1 MKAEL
6 KNIRN
11 IGIMAHID
19 AGKTTTTERILYY
32 TGLNHKIGEVHDGT
46 ATMDWMIQEQE
57 RGITITSASTTAY
70 WNYNNTDY
78 NINIID
84 TPGHVDFTVEVERSL
99 RVLDGAIAIF
109 CAVGGVEPQSETV
122 WRQADKYNVPRIA
135 FVNKMDRPGADF
147 FNVVAQIQDKLKA
160 NPVPLQIPFGIE
172 DQFKGVIDLIEKKIL
187 VWNNDDLGEKYD
199 FINIPDELTEE
210 VEEWREK
217 LIETVVETEDK
228 LLEKFLE
235 NRNSISVEEFKESVR
250 KGVLEGKFIPV
261 FCGAAFKNKGIQPLL
276 DAITAFLPSPLDIG
290 DIKGIDPKKE
300 TEIYRSPKNEQAL
313 SALVFKITSRSFS
326 GKLVYVRVYSGELK
340 ENEMVYNPRTN
351 KKERITR
358 LFRMHANK
366 QNPVKTVGAGEI
378 CAVIGLKDI
387 YTGDTLCSDKQPIIF
402 ESMTF
407 PEPVLGLAVEPMTQ
421 ADIDKLYDSLVKIA
435 EEDPTF
441 TVKTDENSGQMI
453 ISGMGELHLEI
464 IIDRLKREFNV
475 MCNQGNPQVAYKEAI
490 TSLSKQYQLFDKL
503 TGGKGKYAEITVII
517 SPVEEKRAGLQFINK
532 LEKGIL
538 PQEYISAVEKGFRE
552 AMFNGPIA
560 GYPMYNLKVELIDAT
575 YNMEDSDTLSFE
587 VVAKMAFREAAKK
600 SNPILLE
607 PVMDVE
613 VVTPDDYLG
622 DVVADLNKRRANIEN
637 MNSRGELKVVK
648 ALVPLAEQFGYVT
661 TLRTIT
667 SGRATSTMEFHSYE
681 EIPNELAK
689 KLVNSIFLN

>member
-1 MKAEL
+1 
-6 KNIRN
+6 
-11 IGIMAHID
+11 MAHID
-19 AGKTTTTERILYY
+19 AGKTTTTERVLYY

-57 RGITITSASTTAY
+57 RGITITSASTTTY
-70 WNYNNTDY
+70 WNYNNIDY

-160 NPVPLQIPFGIE
+160 NPVPLQIPFGTE
-172 DQFKGVIDLIEKKIL
+172 DQFKGVIDLIEKKVLI
-187 VWNNDDLGEKYD
+187 WNNDDLGEKYD
-199 FINIPDELTEE
+199 LINIPDELTEE

-217 LIETVVETEDK
+217 LVETVVETEDK

-235 NRNSISVEEFKESVR
+235 NRDSISVEEFKESVR

-290 DIKGIDPKKE
+290 DIKGVDPKTE
-300 TEIYRSPKNEQAL
+300 AEIYRSPQNEQAL
-313 SALVFKITSRSFS
+313 SALVFKISASSFS

-358 LFRMHANK
+358 LFRMHANR
-366 QNPVKTVGAGEI
+366 QNPVKVVGAGEI
-378 CAVIGLKDI
+378 CAAVGLKDI

-402 ESMTF
+402 ESMIF
-407 PEPVLGLAVEPMTQ
+407 PEPVLGIAVEPMKQ
-421 ADIDKLYDSLVKIA
+421 ADIDKLYDALLKIS

-441 TVKTDENSGQMI
+441 NVKTDENSGQTI

-464 IIDRLKREFNV
+464 IVDRLKREFNV
-475 MCNQGNPQVAYKEAI
+475 TCNQGKPQVAFKEAI
-490 TSLSKQYQLFDKL
+490 TTIVEQEQLFDKL
-503 TGGKGKYAEITVII
+503 AGGKGKYAKITIII
-517 SPVEEKRAGLQFINK
+517 SPVEDNENGLHFINK
-532 LEKGIL
+532 LEKGII
-538 PQEYISAVEKGFRE
+538 PQEYISAIEKGFRE

-560 GYPMYNLKVELIDAT
+560 GYPMHSLKVELIDASFDA
-575 YNMEDSDTLSFE
+575 EESDVLSFE
-587 VVAKMAFREAAKK
+587 IVAKMAFRESVRNA
-600 SNPILLE
+600 NPILME
-607 PVMDVE
+607 PVMDIE
-613 VVTPDDYLG
+613 VVTPEDYLG
-622 DVVADLNKRRANIEN
+622 DVVADLNKRRANIEK
-637 MNSRGELKVVK
+637 MDSRGELKVVK

-681 EIPNELAK
+681 EIPNEIAK